1 MLASLWDA
9 ICSLFRGW
17 FGKAITT
24 YSANESTAAQQ
35 AILNM
40 PATIRLKP
48 TSEIAWSD
56 STRVETYQKLIK
68 SENLTFVGRYKLAEM
83 ERCYLEVYAD
93 QDREF
98 YAMILQFQH
107 LLYLDLT
114 SACEDKTSFTVCD
127 STQNM
132 SDRPPWQTTL
142 FLTGKSPK
150 QMLKTFLEKRP
161 QKPFQLVGAD
171 FFVDQFCQAYARE
184 TRWRKSQ
191 LKASSR
197 SSEE

>member
-1 MLASLWDA
+1 MLANLWDA
-9 ICSLFRGW
+9 ICSFFRGW

-24 YSANESTAAQQ
+24 YSAKESTAAQQ

-40 PATIRLKP
+40 PATLRLKP

-56 STRVETYQKLIK
+56 STRVETYEKLIK
-68 SENLTFVGRYKLAEM
+68 AENLTLVGRYKIAEM
-83 ERCYLEVYAD
+83 ERCYIEAHAD

-98 YAMILQFQH
+98 YALILQFQH

-114 SACEDKTSFTVCD
+114 SSCEDKTGFTVCD

-142 FLTGKSPK
+142 FMPGKSPK
-150 QMLKTFLEKRP
+150 LMLKTFLEKRP
-161 QKPFQLVGAD
+161 QKPFQLVGED

-191 LKASSR
+191 LKDSNKSSK
-197 SSEE
+197 E

>member
-1 MLASLWDA
+1 MLADLWDS
-9 ICSLFRGW
+9 ICRFFRGW
-17 FGKAITT
+17 FGKGTTT
-24 YSANESTAAQQ
+24 YSTKETAAQQ

-56 STRVETYQKLIK
+56 SARVETYQKLFQA
-68 SENLTFVGRYKLAEM
+68 ENLTLVGRYKIAEM
-83 ERCYLEVYAD
+83 ERCYIEAHAD

-98 YAMILQFQH
+98 YALILQFQH

-114 SACEDKTSFTVCD
+114 SSCEDKTSFTVCD
-127 STQNM
+127 ATQNM

-150 QMLKTFLEKRP
+150 QMLKAFLEKRP
-161 QKPFQLVGAD
+161 QKPFQLVGPD

-191 LKASSR
+191 LKASNKP
-197 SSEE
+197 SEG

>member
-1 MLASLWDA
+1 MFASLWEA

-24 YSANESTAAQQ
+24 YSAKDSTAAQQ

-40 PATIRLKP
+40 PSTIRLKP

-56 STRVETYQKLIK
+56 NARVETYHKLFTT
-68 SENLTFVGRYKLAEM
+68 ENLTLVGRYKIAEM

-98 YAMILQFQH
+98 SAMILQFQH

-114 SACEDKTSFTVCD
+114 SSCEDKTSFSVCD

-132 SDRPPWQTTL
+132 SVRPPWQTTL
-142 FLTGKSPK
+142 FLTGRSPK

-161 QKPFQLVGAD
+161 QKPFQLVGTD
-171 FFVDQFCQAYARE
+171 FFVEQFCQAYARE

-191 LKASSR
+191 LNASNR

>member
-1 MLASLWDA
+1 MLANLWDA
-9 ICSLFRGW
+9 ICRFFRGW
-17 FGKAITT
+17 FGKSITT
-24 YSANESTAAQQ
+24 YSAKESTAAQL

-56 STRVETYQKLIK
+56 NARVETYQKLFQA
-68 SENLTFVGRYKLAEM
+68 ENLTLVGRYKIAEM
-83 ERCYLEVYAD
+83 ERCYIEAHAD

-98 YAMILQFQH
+98 YALILQFQH

-114 SACEDKTSFTVCD
+114 SSCDDKTNFTVCD
-127 STQNM
+127 ATQNM

-150 QMLKTFLEKRP
+150 QMLKAFLEKRP
-161 QKPFQLVGAD
+161 QKPFQLVGPD

-191 LKASSR
+191 LKASTK